1 MGIEF
6 GMWNESRVERMRKP
20 AEDLWLRTL
29 SQIPSAYGRLVYLSD
44 LRDDDSATYKHHGLA
59 MIFGEEEAG
68 QALSE
73 SHLRVFRDWLTLG
86 LEQQKADLMLYMAKS
101 PVARHAL
108 VENWLRL
115 TPYRNLLPLRSSEA
129 ERELFISDL
138 ETLLILLRNASDAS
152 GRAPSDLPR
161 R

>member
-1 MGIEF
+1 MESEF
-6 GMWNESRVERMRKP
+6 RMLNESRVERIRRP

-29 SQIPSAYGRLVYLSD
+29 SQIPSAYGRLVYLAD

-59 MIFGEEEAG
+59 LIFGDQEAG

-73 SHLRVFRDWLTLG
+73 SHMRTFREWLTLG

-101 PVARHAL
+101 PVNRLAL

-115 TPYRNLLPLRSSEA
+115 APYRNLLPLMASEA
-129 ERELFISDL
+129 ERELFVSDL
-138 ETLLILLRNASDAS
+138 EILLNLLRGASDVS
-152 GRAPSDLPR
+152 GKAQSD
-161 R
+161 

>member
-1 MGIEF
+1 ML
-6 GMWNESRVERMRKP
+6 NESRINRMRRP

-59 MIFGEEEAG
+59 LIFGEEAAG

-73 SHLRVFRDWLTLG
+73 SHMRVFREWLTLG
-86 LEQQKADLMLYMAKS
+86 LDQQKADLMLYMSKS
-101 PVARHAL
+101 PVARGAL

-115 TPYRNLLPLRSSEA
+115 APYRNLLPLRASEA
-129 ERELFISDL
+129 ERELFLSDL
-138 ETLLILLRNASDAS
+138 ETLLVLLRNALGVS
-152 GRAPSDLPR
+152 GTGPSDWPR

>member
-1 MGIEF
+1 ML
-6 GMWNESRVERMRKP
+6 NESRINRMRRP

-59 MIFGEEEAG
+59 LIFGEEAAG

-73 SHLRVFRDWLTLG
+73 SHMRVFREWLTLG
-86 LEQQKADLMLYMAKS
+86 LDQQKADLMLYMSKS
-101 PVARHAL
+101 PVSRGAL

-115 TPYRNLLPLRSSEA
+115 APYRNLLPLRASEA
-129 ERELFISDL
+129 ERELFLSDL
-138 ETLLILLRNASDAS
+138 ETLLVLLRNALGVS
-152 GRAPSDLPR
+152 GTGPSDWPR